1 MAFQRRD
8 IPKMTRAGA
17 AGEPRRLF
25 PRYLKDR
32 RLWPSI
38 ERSIAYLDSMVG
50 HRRGDLAGDAI
61 LDLIGDPK
69 LAHCLL
75 ASLGDSY
82 RFQTPSF
89 HDVLGDSASSLHEH
103 YIMAP
108 ADLRAKAYQALQ
120 ARSQGV
126 LAPAEREAFLEELA
140 SPLGLTGNAL
150 EELLHL
156 DAERNQRLLRIG
168 PRPRVE
174 DFVARYNALL
184 TLSVLRHASVLD
196 VVLPGLSRHAIET
209 ITAHWQ
215 VAARR
220 LRGDVW
226 RLGGQQDGRGSWAR
240 FGGKLARCAV
250 HLLLLCPGEPSGC
263 ADVHLDERRTR
274 LVLDPKV
281 IGTIRLKHHVVAGPD
296 AVIQVAQAMSPSGE
310 VRRVLCAAGWVARR
324 ALEPVVLNE
333 TLVLPEI
340 VMTRAE
346 TSVAVVPVAGDAEL
360 EVMETVQ
367 AWRPVV
373 GIGKLA
379 GSAKIRVVAGDD
391 PMAFE
396 RALEEAVRGHPRA
409 SLAHLVQE
417 GLRGTGWVRWG
428 RITAVLGSKEPDV
441 VRLAAIAGTD
451 QAELVPS
458 AGLFRHDWLRAWHDR
473 YASGALTI
481 SELRRAL
488 ADALGDV
495 TSSDALTLHL
505 LSCASET
512 AQRRAA

>member
-1 MAFQRRD
+1 M
-8 IPKMTRAGA
+8 
-17 AGEPRRLF
+17 
-25 PRYLKDR
+25 
-32 RLWPSI
+32 
-38 ERSIAYLDSMVG
+38 
-50 HRRGDLAGDAI
+50 
-61 LDLIGDPK
+61 
-69 LAHCLL
+69 
-75 ASLGDSY
+75 
-82 RFQTPSF
+82 
-89 HDVLGDSASSLHEH
+89 
-103 YIMAP
+103 
-108 ADLRAKAYQALQ
+108 AYQALQ

-150 EELLHL
+150 ENLLHL
-156 DAERNQRLLRIG
+156 DAERNQRLLRVG

-174 DFVARYNALL
+174 DVVARYNALL

-196 VVLPGLSRHAIET
+196 VTLPGLSRHAIET

-226 RLGGQQDGRGSWAR
+226 RLGGRQDGRGSWAR

-274 LVLDPKV
+274 FVLDEKV
-281 IGTIRLKHHVVAGPD
+281 IGTIRLRHRVAAGPD
-296 AVIQVAQAMSPSGE
+296 AVTQVAQAMSPSGE
-310 VRRVLCAAGWVARR
+310 VRRALSAAGWLVRR
-324 ALEPVVLNE
+324 ALEPVVLDQ

-340 VMTRAE
+340 VLTRE
-346 TSVAVVPVAGDAEL
+346 DTSVAVVPVAGHAALDI
-360 EVMETVQ
+360 METVQ
-367 AWRPVV
+367 VWRPVI
-373 GIGKLA
+373 GIGQLA

-391 PMAFE
+391 PIAFE
-396 RALEEAVRGHPRA
+396 RALEETVRDHPGA

-417 GLRGTGWVRWG
+417 ALRDAGWVPWE
-428 RITAVLGSKEPDV
+428 RITAVLGSKEPDA

-451 QAELVPS
+451 QAELVPG
-458 AGLFRHDWLRAWHDR
+458 AGLFRHDWLRTWHDR

-488 ADALGDV
+488 ADNLGDV
-495 TSSDALTLHL
+495 ASADALTLHL
-505 LSCASET
+505 LSRASET